1 MDAKRKKA
9 ESLVYKVM
17 DALDKTKSMSDYYK
31 KLFSSMNDKQFE
43 KYISKKFPFR
53 FQTRIFKIE
62 PSFVEIEQTAKILNI
77 PLMEKIEFPYIYKNK
92 NKESVTSKEALV
104 GYIHLKKLKQFLT
117 KKNAISTNISNRNA
131 KTGLL
136 TGHDKNGIM
145 SDRELESMVVN
156 NLDISIDE
164 FTRARADSIKAKQSM
179 YNTISTLG
187 HVSINDIENDPAD
200 VISKNLL
207 NVYLIGSHLNSN
219 LINIGNMT
227 PQTLNN
233 KTISRRE
240 R

>member
-62 PSFVEIEQTAKILNI
+62 PSFVEIEQAAKILNI

>member
-17 DALDKTKSMSDYYK
+17 DTLDKTKSMSDYYK

-62 PSFVEIEQTAKILNI
+62 PSFVEIEQAAKILNI